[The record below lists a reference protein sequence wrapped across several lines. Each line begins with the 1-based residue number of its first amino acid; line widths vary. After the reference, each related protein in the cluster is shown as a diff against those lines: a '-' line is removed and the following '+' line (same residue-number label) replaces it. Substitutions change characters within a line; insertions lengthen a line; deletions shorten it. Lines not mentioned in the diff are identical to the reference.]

1 MTICGVIKLYGRHLQ
16 LSAAAKGKTVAN
28 FVNDLPLPFLTGY
41 VIIGEGI
48 GHIPFGHSRQRK
60 ERQPQAILGQQP
72 PCIIVGPLPRF
83 GHDEV
88 QRGAGIGAEGNA
100 VAWFQVPHQAVGDAQ
115 GVVQHRAKE
124 PDGDGIVGQHRRLV
138 VAHLPFRRRFAGVNG
153 QGDSLLGPAV
163 SDFYRAGA
171 ANGEG
176 ATQAAN
182 GLQGIVHTSNF
193 RQRRRGRDGTGGCQG
208 LSHRRPGVNGFR
220 ITCPLRPAAQGKN

>member
-1 MTICGVIKLYGRHLQ
+1 MQ
-16 LSAAAKGKTVAN
+16 LSAAAEGNAIAN

-88 QRGAGIGAEGNA
+88 QRGAGIGAEGNT
-100 VAWFQVPHQAVGDAQ
+100 VAGFQVPHQAVGDAQ
-115 GVVQHRAKE
+115 GVVQNRAKE
-124 PDGDGIVGQHRRLV
+124 PDGDGIVGQHRGFV
-138 VAHLPFRRRFAGVNG
+138 VAHLPFRCRFAGVNG
-153 QGDSLLGPAV
+153 QGDGLFGPV
-163 SDFYRAGA
+163 VTDFNRAGT

-176 ATQAAN
+176 AAQAAN
-182 GLQGIVHTSNF
+182 GL
-193 RQRRRGRDGTGGCQG
+193 
-208 LSHRRPGVNGFR
+208 
-220 ITCPLRPAAQGKN
+220 